1 MKFYNYLLDRGAS
14 IDFKTIDAPKRNF
27 SSMAELFEQVLTHE
41 KHVTALINKL
51 YELALKEKDYATQI
65 MLQWFIEEQVEEEAN
80 ASEILDK
87 LKMMGDR
94 PGAVLYLDKSMAK
107 RE

>member
-1 MKFYNYLLDRGAS
+1 
-14 IDFKTIDAPKRNF
+14 
-27 SSMAELFEQVLTHE
+27 
-41 KHVTALINKL
+41 
-51 YELALKEKDYATQI
+51 

-94 PGAVLYLDKSMAK
+94 PGAILYLDKSMAK

>member
-1 MKFYNYLLDRGAS
+1 MF
-14 IDFKTIDAPKRNF
+14 
-27 SSMAELFEQVLTHE
+27 
-41 KHVTALINKL
+41 
-51 YELALKEKDYATQI
+51 
-65 MLQWFIEEQVEEEAN
+65 
-80 ASEILDK
+80 EILDK